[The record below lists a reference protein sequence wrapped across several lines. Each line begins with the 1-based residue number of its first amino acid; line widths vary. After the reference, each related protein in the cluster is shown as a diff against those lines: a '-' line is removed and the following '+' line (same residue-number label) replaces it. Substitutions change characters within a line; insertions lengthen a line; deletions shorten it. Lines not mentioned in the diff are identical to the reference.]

1 MIAGLSFLLGFE
13 KIEDDDSDD
22 SGSEDEAAQEPH
34 VVVNKEALYK
44 VGLSYY
50 SEFFFCIPIITYDR
64 RNLLTVIPKSDLWL
78 NITFLS
84 T

>member
-50 SEFFFCIPIITYDR
+50 SEFFF
-64 RNLLTVIPKSDLWL
+64 
-78 NITFLS
+78 FLYLYYYIWS
-84 T
+84 